1 MDGRE
6 YDVIVGGGGSAG
18 VAAAIGAARTG
29 ARVAL
34 VESAGALGGAS
45 TMKNVLTYCGFYTL
59 GEPTHQAV
67 FGVGEE
73 LLAALRARGAVTAP
87 LRHRGVYL
95 VFDPEAVKV
104 ALDELC
110 AAAGVEVFLHA
121 FITAASRQ
129 GDRVVD
135 LTYHDH
141 GGAHRLAGA
150 AFVDATGECDLAHLA
165 GASTRYGSNGSANL
179 GTLGIR
185 FGGVPHEVAVTA
197 EQLETAI
204 VDAKARGVG
213 PLSKSASVLVRLPI
227 SGDLSCYL
235 VSEDYDPRDVR
246 STSRAE
252 AHGRTQAWA
261 YLEVLRTLP
270 GCERAYLASTGPEF
284 GTRESR
290 HVEAVRR
297 LTWDDVV
304 ASWSFDDTIALGAWA
319 AEWHDR
325 VTMESTFEVPPGG
338 GAYAIPLRTLAS
350 VDTPNLF
357 AAGRAIDADRK
368 AGASVRVMGTAF
380 ATGQAAGVA
389 AASIAQDGRAD
400 ADLVRATLRAQG
412 ALIDLA
418 ALADQPVVAV
428 RPSLR

>member
-1 MDGRE
+1 MDDQK

-59 GEPTHQAV
+59 GEPTRQAV
-67 FGVGEE
+67 LGVGEE
-73 LLAALRARGAVTAP
+73 LLALLRTRGAVTAP
-87 LRHRGVYL
+87 FRHRGVYV

-104 ALDELC
+104 TLDELC
-110 AAAGVEVFLHA
+110 AAAGVEVFLLA
-121 FITAASRQ
+121 FISGATRQ
-129 GDRVVD
+129 GDRIVD
-135 LTYHDH
+135 LTFHDH

-179 GTLGIR
+179 GTLGMR
-185 FGGVPHEVAVTA
+185 FGGVPADVVVTA
-197 EQLETAI
+197 EHLEAAI
-204 VDAKARGVG
+204 VEAKARGVG

-252 AHGRTQAWA
+252 AHGRTQAWT
-261 YLEVLRTLP
+261 YLQVLRTLP

-290 HVEAVRR
+290 HVDAIYR
-297 LTWDDVV
+297 LTWEDVV
-304 ASWSFDDTIALGAWA
+304 ASRSFEDTVALGAWS

-325 VTMESTFEVPPGG
+325 VRWRAPSSCRP
-338 GAYAIPLRTLAS
+338 
-350 VDTPNLF
+350 
-357 AAGRAIDADRK
+357 AAGRTRSRCARSPASTHRTCSRP
-368 AGASVRVMGTAF
+368 GAQSTPTARP
-380 ATGQAAGVA
+380 AQACG
-389 AASIAQDGRAD
+389 SWERRSP
-400 ADLVRATLRAQG
+400 LVRPPASLPQRSRNAVVPRAISF
-412 ALIDLA
+412 ARRCA
-418 ALADQPVVAV
+418 RKVP
-428 RPSLR
+428 